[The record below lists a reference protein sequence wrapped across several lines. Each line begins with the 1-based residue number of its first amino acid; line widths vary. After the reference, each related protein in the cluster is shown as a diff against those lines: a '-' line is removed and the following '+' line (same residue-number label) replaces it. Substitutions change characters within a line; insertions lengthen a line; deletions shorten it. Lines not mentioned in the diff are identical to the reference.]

1 MDRTLRRKIQ
11 QSGKFKQ
18 LTSERSRFGRGLSLV
33 MVAVY
38 YSFIFAVALFP
49 QAVGAPLWDGAAV
62 TVGFPLGVGVILIA
76 FALTGIYV
84 QRANGHYDRLTRDI
98 IEEAKP

>member
-11 QSGKFKQ
+11 QSEKFKQ
-18 LTSERSRFGRGLSLV
+18 LTSERSRFGRSLSLA
-33 MVAVY
+33 MVVVY
-38 YSFIFAVALFP
+38 YGFIFAVALYP
-49 QAVGAPLWDGAAV
+49 QAIGAPLWDGAAI

-84 QRANGHYDRLTRDI
+84 QRANGLYDRLTREI